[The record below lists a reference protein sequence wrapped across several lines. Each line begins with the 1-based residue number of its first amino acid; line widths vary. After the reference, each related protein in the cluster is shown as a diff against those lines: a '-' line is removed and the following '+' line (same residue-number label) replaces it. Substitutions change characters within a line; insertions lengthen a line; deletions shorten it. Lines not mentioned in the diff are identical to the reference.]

1 MKKSL
6 ITFAVLLAL
15 PAAANGQPFAS
26 GTVSAD
32 RDRAE
37 FTGQELST
45 IHQVAQAAKNKGDAR
60 IIVTGH
66 ADTSGPPAY
75 NMALS
80 LRRANAVRDALVRE
94 GVPAAAITV
103 VGKGESEPL
112 VRTGDGVREP
122 QNRRVEIVIRE
133 AAGQ

>member
-15 PAAANGQPFAS
+15 PAVANAQPFTS
-26 GTVSAD
+26 GTVPAD
-32 RDRAE
+32 SDRPSL
-37 FTGQELST
+37 TGQELST
-45 IHQVAQAAKNKGDAR
+45 IRQVAQATKTKGDVR

-80 LRRANAVRDALVRE
+80 LRRANAVKNALVRE
-94 GVPAAAITV
+94 GVPATAITV
-103 VGKGESEPL
+103 IGKGESEPL
-112 VRTGDGVREP
+112 VRTGDNVREP
-122 QNRRVEIVIRE
+122 QNRRVEIVIQETAPR
-133 AAGQ
+133 

>member
-6 ITFAVLLAL
+6 ITFVVLLAL
-15 PAAANGQPFAS
+15 PAAANAQPFAS
-26 GTVSAD
+26 GTVAAD
-32 RDRAE
+32 SDRPNLTDQDLA
-37 FTGQELST
+37 T
-45 IHQVAQAAKNKGDAR
+45 IRQVAQAAKTKGDAR

-94 GVPAAAITV
+94 GVSAIAITV

-122 QNRRVEIVIRE
+122 QNRRVEIVIQE
-133 AAGQ
+133 PAP